1 MNITRLALAL
11 GLSLVTVAGVAG
23 QGRNAQLVILD
34 AKVTGNLLT
43 VTGMNFGG
51 GRPVVILGGTFWLPV
66 TPVSH
71 TQLKATLNPLP
82 PPGTYLLSVMRSG
95 RGGKKR
101 LGTFDLT
108 LGAVGIQGIQGD
120 QGDQG
125 DQGIQGIQGIQGDQ
139 GGQGIQGV
147 KGDMGDQGD
156 TGLLEQAK
164 LDSIQARLC
173 HLTDADPDTDRY
185 IDCGDGTV
193 FDVVTGLFWLQQ
205 ADCLGRSDFD
215 TANGRAATL
224 AAPACGLTDGSVAGD
239 WRLASE
245 GKWVDTIEAA
255 CAGGSSHKCVHDSA
269 PAGRPRRGKRVR
281 MRSCQLTS
289 GEVVCRSVDGRL
301 RGPRF

>member
-120 QGDQG
+120 QGDQ
-125 DQGIQGIQGIQGDQ
+125 
-139 GGQGIQGV
+139 
-147 KGDMGDQGD
+147 K
-156 TGLLEQAK
+156 
-164 LDSIQARLC
+164 
-173 HLTDADPDTDRY
+173 
-185 IDCGDGTV
+185 
-193 FDVVTGLFWLQQ
+193 VTR
-205 ADCLGRSDFD
+205 ASRASRASRV
-215 TANGRAATL
+215 TRAARASRASRVTW
-224 AAPACGLTDGSVAGD
+224 AIKVTRACLNRRSSIPFKHGSV
-239 WRLASE
+239 
-245 GKWVDTIEAA
+245 I
-255 CAGGSSHKCVHDSA
+255 
-269 PAGRPRRGKRVR
+269 
-281 MRSCQLTS
+281 
-289 GEVVCRSVDGRL
+289 
-301 RGPRF
+301 